1 MKTVNVSRL
10 FGLRYQC
17 ISHLF
22 SVEKFKW
29 FWKDTKR
36 NCIIKQDDI
45 EARWKKCLQGFS
57 SVHFFG
63 DSQTRALYSYVIQ
76 FLGAN
81 VTLDKNHTDRSY
93 SNVYFHYMR
102 HIDEVSQVLW
112 NFAENFNCCNA
123 TEENDTGESEAS
135 QLNKDTKMTVEDVNE
150 GDGVKYLD
158 NNGTNSNQTVLL
170 FGFGTWDLLF
180 CNLSTYHKIFPRLKQ
195 AISKMK
201 QLSQRS
207 NVRWIYITLPSAWD
221 DTKCFCKNFPAK
233 RQINMFST
241 AVINAFTIQELK
253 KSGLKFEVFD
263 FYTLTA
269 HRNNEVRD
277 RVHYLLEPVEY
288 KGYRI
293 DGSVG
298 RSATDVLL
306 TQLCPV

>member
-10 FGLRYQC
+10 FGLSYQC

-36 NCIIKQDDI
+36 DCIIKQDDI
-45 EARWKKCLQGFS
+45 NVRWKECLQGFS

-112 NFAENFNCCNA
+112 NFSENFNCCNSMEA
-123 TEENDTGESEAS
+123 NDTEESEAS
-135 QLNKDTKMTVEDVNE
+135 QLNKDKKMTIDNVNVV
-150 GDGVKYLD
+150 GDGVKYLN
-158 NNGTNSNQTVLL
+158 NNGTNSNQKVLL

-180 CNLSTYHKIFPRLKQ
+180 GNLSTYHKIFPRLNQ
-195 AISKMK
+195 AILKMK
-201 QLSQRS
+201 QLSQTS
-207 NVRWIYITLPSAWD
+207 NVRWIYISLPSA
-221 DTKCFCKNFPAK
+221 
-233 RQINMFST
+233 
-241 AVINAFTIQELK
+241 
-253 KSGLKFEVFD
+253 
-263 FYTLTA
+263 
-269 HRNNEVRD
+269 
-277 RVHYLLEPVEY
+277 
-288 KGYRI
+288 
-293 DGSVG
+293 
-298 RSATDVLL
+298 
-306 TQLCPV
+306 